1 MIRAIKIL
9 RIMITRLYS
18 PNCSLV
24 NVYGASLLEF
34 VDVLMEFTVKTKLNF
49 MNVLVMFME

>member
-24 NVYGASLLEF
+24 NVYGVSLLEF

>member
-1 MIRAIKIL
+1 
-9 RIMITRLYS
+9 MITRLYS

-49 MNVLVMFME
+49 MNALVMFMA